1 MNKKDTYVRLK
12 CSCGCSAVV
21 VEKAEWENGEI
32 DYDISIQDSRYDHNY
47 TTLWGRIKTA
57 AKILFGKPVYYSDV
71 YIDKPE
77 IYKKF
82 VEDLGALCVEAGEQK
97 IPSELS
103 SVQLTENGYTPKFEA
118 ELLSA
123 SEESYTAVANGTAR
137 LYKNASELTADLDA
151 DEDLAASLR
160 EAKN

>member
-1 MNKKDTYVRLK
+1 MNKKETYVRLK
-12 CSCGCSAVV
+12 CSCGCSAIV

-71 YIDKPE
+71 YIEKPE

-82 VEDLGALCVEAGEQK
+82 VDDLRDLCVE
-97 IPSELS
+97 I
-103 SVQLTENGYTPKFEA
+103 ENEK
-118 ELLSA
+118 
-123 SEESYTAVANGTAR
+123 
-137 LYKNASELTADLDA
+137 
-151 DEDLAASLR
+151 
-160 EAKN
+160 